1 MHETHF
7 SCFFFFI
14 FHFCCCDLKK
24 TCSSE
29 PNNSNH
35 YSKHL
40 TVEKPL
46 SFVPRLNGKIELNSK
61 PKPFKPMNFN
71 QENIKPVSAP
81 IRIEHPIN
89 VDNGIFRAQLV
100 LNNNSSLSASTN
112 SLKSSNSTSDDL
124 TSDSDRAWNRVHS
137 EMARSG
143 SSGSVNKANKAI
155 ERSLSVN
162 DTKKSLTPNSD
173 DERKNLSKLEE
184 IKFKRLQV
192 KKTIQARLAEALSNT
207 VPVLVDG

>member
-1 MHETHF
+1 
-7 SCFFFFI
+7 
-14 FHFCCCDLKK
+14 
-24 TCSSE
+24 
-29 PNNSNH
+29 
-35 YSKHL
+35 
-40 TVEKPL
+40 
-46 SFVPRLNGKIELNSK
+46 
-61 PKPFKPMNFN
+61 MNFN

-81 IRIEHPIN
+81 IRIEQPIN

-124 TSDSDRAWNRVHS
+124 TSDSDRVWNRVHS

-143 SSGSVNKANKAI
+143 SSGSVNKANKPI

-162 DTKKSLTPNSD
+162 DTKKSQTPNSD
-173 DERKNLSKLEE
+173 DERRNLNKLEE